1 MGEYARS
8 TLGLGAD
15 RRKPLTFYEESKMKA
30 FVRCVLIGIALVG
43 LPVLAQSAT
52 DSKTE
57 ILLQKIKAD
66 KKFLVASNMGLTD
79 DEGKKFWPLYDEYQ
93 KELEQVNQSIGK
105 TIQEYAD
112 AFNKGPVPNDQAKKL
127 MNDVLAIEDKEGNL
141 KRHYADKIG
150 QVLPAAKTARYIQIE
165 TKIRALVKAELA
177 KEIPL
182 VY

>member
-1 MGEYARS
+1 MGEHARS

-52 DSKTE
+52 DSKME

>member
-1 MGEYARS
+1 
-8 TLGLGAD
+8 
-15 RRKPLTFYEESKMKA
+15 
-30 FVRCVLIGIALVG
+30 
-43 LPVLAQSAT
+43 
-52 DSKTE
+52 
-57 ILLQKIKAD
+57 
-66 KKFLVASNMGLTD
+66 MGLTD

-127 MNDVLAIEDKEGNL
+127 MNDVLAIEDKEVSL
-141 KRHYADKIG
+141 KRDYADKIG

>member
-1 MGEYARS
+1 
-8 TLGLGAD
+8 
-15 RRKPLTFYEESKMKA
+15 MKA

-43 LPVLAQSAT
+43 LQLSPRALQTVKRRSCFKR
-52 DSKTE
+52 SKQTRN
-57 ILLQKIKAD
+57 
-66 KKFLVASNMGLTD
+66 FSVASNMGLTD